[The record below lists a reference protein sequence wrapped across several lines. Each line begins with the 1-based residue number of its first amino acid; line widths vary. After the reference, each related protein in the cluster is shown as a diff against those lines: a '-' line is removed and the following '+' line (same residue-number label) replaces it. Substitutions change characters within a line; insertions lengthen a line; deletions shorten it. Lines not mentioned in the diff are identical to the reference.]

1 MPTRQILTLLAVAV
15 VSQIA
20 GCQADSDQ
28 FTVDDLNP
36 AERQVVTQYIVLE
49 RARVVALADP
59 ETGVAS
65 LDSLAAAWGDSA
77 AVTAL
82 SKLSIEPARAALV
95 HDLIQRLLEAEADSL
110 VHAPYPRRLGQPL
123 PEPAPVDD

>member
-1 MPTRQILTLLAVAV
+1 MPTRQILPLLVILV
-15 VSQIA
+15 
-20 GCQADSDQ
+20 GCQADPAQ
-28 FTVDDLNP
+28 FTVDDLSS

-49 RARVVALADP
+49 RARVIALADP
-59 ETGVAS
+59 ESGVAI

-77 AVTAL
+77 AVVAQ

-95 HDLIQRLLEAEADSL
+95 HDLIQRLLEAETDSL
-110 VHAPYPRRLGQPL
+110 VHAPYARRLGEPL